1 MDLNQLPQFLTKN
14 LYIALSFLQEPFCFA
29 FILFVLILLV
39 IRYVLRNNID
49 HIKQK
54 RKVLIFIVAF
64 PLPIIC
70 YLLIKLYRYY
80 FWNSHK
86 TNYVLLDH
94 IIRNIDSYFGVY
106 LGVLSVVLGS
116 FIYLA
121 IKHSAN
127 KNINEFLQTVTDIL
141 KKSEKG
147 DVVYLLM
154 PSVMPGLFEYIQNK
168 NPKFNS
174 YKKQVFKKIREGVDI
189 KFAVLQTELTTGS
202 PLNNWEKIINLSK
215 DSSTSDKYIE
225 LESILKSNVD
235 PYIKEQEVIF
245 KKKSLADGEKKL
257 KYYEKHAGLI
267 IKATVMG
274 AKIIKLNSD
283 FGKTKIIA
291 VVNSNKNKPRHFIG
305 NYFVNDSFEFN
316 GMSISDENA
325 SGTIVH
331 FVEAIIDKY
340 KVP

>member
-1 MDLNQLPQFLTKN
+1 
-14 LYIALSFLQEPFCFA
+14 
-29 FILFVLILLV
+29 VLG
-39 IRYVLRNNID
+39 NNID
-49 HIKQK
+49 HLK
-54 RKVLIFIVAF
+54 REHKVIIFIVAF
-64 PLPIIC
+64 PMPIIC

-116 FIYLA
+116 FIYLT

-127 KNINEFLQTVTDIL
+127 KNINEFLQTITDIL
-141 KKSEKG
+141 KKSEEG

-154 PSVMPGLFEYIQNK
+154 PSVMPGLFEYIQNEK
-168 NPKFNS
+168 NEKNEKSKFNP
-174 YKKQVFKKIREGVDI
+174 YKKQVFKKIREGVII
-189 KFAVLQTELTTGS
+189 KFAVLQTELTKGS
-202 PLNNWEKIINLSK
+202 SLNNWEKICNLSK
-215 DSSTSDKYIE
+215 DCSTSDKYIE
-225 LESILKSNVD
+225 LERILKDSVD

-257 KYYEKHAGLI
+257 KYYEKHAELI
-267 IKATVMG
+267 IRATEMG
-274 AKIIKLNSD
+274 AQIINLNSY

-305 NYFVNDSFEFN
+305 NYIVNDSFEFN

-340 KVP
+340 KVL